1 MESES
6 LNISTI
12 ISIIG
17 GILAVLIKLFDVI
30 NGWKKSRENNYKLE
44 KSMEHNIRA
53 VSFINNWV
61 EAVNNSATD
70 NERKSRQKT
79 ALQHLD
85 QLMENYKKSP
95 GTQTVLDEKTV
106 QKKDNKLFYAMS
118 IFMMMAVGG
127 LFVDDEDN
135 WSTSYFMENLDT
147 DTLLGF
153 GLFFA
158 LWVYF
163 FVNSDWYQRLMVSKN

>member
-12 ISIIG
+12 ISIVG
-17 GILAVLIKLFDVI
+17 GMLAVLIKLFDVI
-30 NGWKKSRENNYKLE
+30 SGWKKSREDNYKFKKE
-44 KSMEHNIRA
+44 MEHNIQA

-61 EAVNNSATD
+61 EAVNNSATE
-70 NERKSRQKT
+70 NERQSRQKT

-85 QLMENYKKSP
+85 QLMGNYQKPSN
-95 GTQTVLDEKTV
+95 TQTALSENASR
-106 QKKDNKLFYAMS
+106 KKDNKLFYAMS
-118 IFMMMAVGG
+118 IFMLMAVGG
-127 LFVDDEDN
+127 LFVDNEDN

-163 FVNSDWYQRLMVSKN
+163 FVRSNWYQRLMAPKK